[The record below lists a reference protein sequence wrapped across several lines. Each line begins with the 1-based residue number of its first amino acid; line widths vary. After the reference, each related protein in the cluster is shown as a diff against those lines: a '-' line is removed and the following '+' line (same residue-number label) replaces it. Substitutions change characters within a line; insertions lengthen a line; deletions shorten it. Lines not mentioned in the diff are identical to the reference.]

1 MRNVLRG
8 PFNNLQVVFSP
19 PEACALGMKTFDD
32 DFEDGRYG
40 ETVRYGKHAKEL
52 LLPLVLKMSAK
63 SRERISA
70 TH

>member
-1 MRNVLRG
+1 
-8 PFNNLQVVFSP
+8 
-19 PEACALGMKTFDD
+19 MKTFDD